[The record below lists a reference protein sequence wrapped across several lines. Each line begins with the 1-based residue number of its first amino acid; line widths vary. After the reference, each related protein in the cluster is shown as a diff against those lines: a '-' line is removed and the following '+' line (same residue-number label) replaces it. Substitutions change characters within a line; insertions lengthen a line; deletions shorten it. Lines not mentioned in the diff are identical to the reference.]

1 MNIYILKL
9 KGGRYYIGKSDN
21 VIKRYE
27 QHVNGYGSAWT
38 KKYKPLGIGCYTE
51 QEIENHKLT
60 KVKNGKNKEIH
71 QAKNHPDQRP
81 ANPHQK

>member
-9 KGGRYYIGKSDN
+9 EGARYYIGKSDN

-38 KKYKPLGIGCYTE
+38 KKI
-51 QEIENHKLT
+51 
-60 KVKNGKNKEIH
+60 
-71 QAKNHPDQRP
+71 
-81 ANPHQK
+81 